1 MQVKKPR
8 WNKIRQAK
16 KAANMAKA
24 APKPFEKPVAQRSSR
39 TNPRANRR
47 DHTNQRAQTLARP
60 QAAKQ
65 SPATNQKKLKT
76 LDRAISKAGLGS
88 RREARS
94 WIGSGR
100 VAVNGKKIQTPDH
113 WVDVA
118 TDRVT
123 VDGRPLGAARKVYL
137 LLYKPKGYL
146 TTYKDP
152 EGRRT
157 VYDLM
162 PGFSAQG
169 AAASLPGRPAAPP
182 RSVGRASNEAK
193 FISPVG
199 RLDLDTS
206 GLLVMTNDTEFGNH
220 IMSPE
225 SKVAKTYLVKSS
237 LLLSDDQ
244 LDRLRAGVELADG
257 PTRPA
262 LVERIRDSAR
272 YTFFE
277 ITISE
282 GRNRQVR
289 RMVEALG
296 AKVLKLVRVAIGPI
310 RIGDLEIGKYR
321 ELTPAEVNQ
330 LFGRTSGRTAGGRPE
345 PGRAAGRASGSAERR
360 NARIDSSS

>member
-1 MQVKKPR
+1 MKKPR

-16 KAANMAKA
+16 KAANMAKL
-24 APKPFEKPVAQRSSR
+24 APKAPERPGAFSRSK
-39 TNPRANRR
+39 PRAEQRG
-47 DHTNQRAQTLARP
+47 HVNQRTQAAARP
-60 QAAKQ
+60 QAIKRAR
-65 SPATNQKKLKT
+65 AINQRKLKT
-76 LDRAISKAGLGS
+76 LDRVISKAGLGS

-118 TDRVT
+118 SDRVT
-123 VDGRPLGAARKVYL
+123 LDGRPLGAARKIYL

-162 PGFSAQG
+162 PGVDQ
-169 AAASLPGRPAAPP
+169 
-182 RSVGRASNEAK
+182 

-199 RLDLDTS
+199 RLDLDSS
-206 GLLVMTNDTEFGNH
+206 GLLIMTNDTDFGNH

-225 SKVAKTYLVKSS
+225 SKVEKTYLVKSS
-237 LLLSDDQ
+237 LLLSDEQ

-262 LVERIRDSAR
+262 IVNRIRDSAR

-277 ITISE
+277 IAISE

-296 AKVLKLVRVAIGPI
+296 AKVLKLVRVAIGPM
-310 RIGDLEIGKYR
+310 RIGDLQIGTYR
-321 ELTPAEVNQ
+321 ELTPAEVSQ
-330 LFGRTSGRTAGGRPE
+330 LYGRGLGRTPAGKVAGGD
-345 PGRAAGRASGSAERR
+345 AGRALSSAERR
-360 NARIDSSS
+360 NARIDSSSRSS